1 MIVIFLNFIDR
12 MTFPENL
19 GDSFHQG
26 MLSNIEDC
34 LENTNTDKE
43 FPAPKTFKAIRKSE
57 ITLSDAKKFE
67 ISKTPAL
74 YINNFSEA
82 NQLGKPLIPRT
93 PHFPLTVHQ
102 MGEQKACSTIPET
115 PLFAH
120 TSHEVAEYCD
130 RPSILLHTP
139 ETPVVLLGK
148 KEKYQTRCVV
158 KWGKQPVQVVPE
170 TPALKLKLPYE
181 LSLYD

>member
-1 MIVIFLNFIDR
+1 MIVIFLNIIDR

-34 LENTNTDKE
+34 LENINTDKE
-43 FPAPKTFKAIRKSE
+43 FPAPKTFKATRKSE

-74 YINNFSEA
+74 HINNFSEA

-93 PHFPLTVHQ
+93 PHFPLTVHW

-130 RPSILLHTP
+130 RPSTLLHVP
-139 ETPVVLLGK
+139 ETPVVLLRK

-170 TPALKLKLPYE
+170 TPTLKLKLPYE